1 MHIYDY
7 SNKQEPKLSELQSI
21 TKIREMP
28 WMYPSVTT
36 ILGIIPNT
44 FIDIWKVKR
53 AIEIKGSNPE
63 LEYDEIVQIM
73 WGQPICP
80 AVGEKIA
87 SSEFGTNAHD
97 RVEKLINAYMSGNEL
112 EPDPYDDFAK
122 PVVEYILDNDFKPV
136 ATEELI
142 CCHDMKIAGRLDLV
156 AMKSGKICLFDYKFR
171 DLVGKDSGKFYDKDC
186 YQLAIESHMFK
197 NSNDLTY
204 NPDIYSVCICNATGR
219 VFVKKWT
226 PKMLDRGIFKA
237 KAARDFYFKDNL
249 LTEHIQ

>member
-7 SNKQEPKLSELQSI
+7 SNEQEPKLSDVQSV
-21 TKIREMP
+21 TKIRDMK

-53 AIEIKGSNPE
+53 AIELKGNNPE
-63 LEYDEIVQIM
+63 LDYEEIVQIM

-80 AVGEKIA
+80 AIGKKIA
-87 SSEFGTNAHD
+87 SSDFGTAGHD
-97 RVEKLINAYMSGNEL
+97 RVEKLINAHLDGLEL
-112 EPDPYDDFAK
+112 EPDPYDEFAK

-136 ATEELI
+136 ATEELL

-156 AMKSGKICLFDYKFR
+156 AMKEGRICLFDYKFR
-171 DLVGKDSGKFYDKDC
+171 DLVGKDAGKFYDKDC
-186 YQLAIESHMFK
+186 YQLAIESYMFMK
-197 NSNDLTY
+197 SNDLTY
-204 NPDIYSVCICNATGR
+204 KPDIYSVCICNSTGR

-226 PKMLDRGIFKA
+226 QKMLDRGIFKA
-237 KAARDFYFKDNL
+237 QAARDFYFKENL
-249 LTEHIQ
+249 LMEHLI

>member
-63 LEYDEIVQIM
+63 LEDDEIVQVM

-80 AVGEKIA
+80 AVGKKIA

-97 RVEKLINAYMSGNEL
+97 RVEKLINAYMMGDEL

-197 NSNDLTY
+197 NNNDLSY